1 MKRKSLLK
9 FLLVQFLLL
18 IGTVLF
24 AGCSKDTPNTPEN
37 PGSQEQAEPLEVDVI
52 QPETTGKKIE
62 GITED
67 GTVVFENLTNEEI
80 PQVGTAICSGPTEG
94 APRGFLYKVKEVTT
108 SNGKTFVKT
117 EFAALEQVVQNGEAH
132 QTIEMTEDNIAEVT
146 DGEGRPLEYSFLP
159 ATRDLSSG
167 VKVEINKENLFGH
180 QDAFLKGTLEC
191 AFKCDFDLV
200 IKEWSLK
207 KFSALIYP
215 QVKIELKLGMS
226 VKSELKGEIL
236 LGRIKLTPITIMIGA
251 VPVVVTPQFDVYAQ
265 ITATGKIE
273 ISVKLVEAT
282 YIDKFGIAYDE
293 TEGWSYPGFD
303 SESNQDTTNIEF
315 MKDMKVSMSGEL
327 NGKPRILGSF
337 AIYNINSG
345 VGIGMDVYGKLKF
358 EVPIEFFGG
367 TSLPLTLPEI
377 TPKMKLTAGISG
389 AYKTELKIFKKT
401 LIDIDGSIDII
412 KWDIWERPIFP
423 TFSDVSHES
432 DAQGNVVVKCK
443 IKELPMYAFDISQH
457 GFCWVEGSGVPTID
471 GQHNELGEISTLI
484 FENMG
489 EQEMEVV
496 LKNLKPNTT
505 YTIRPYYTTWLGT
518 FYPKE
523 YSFHTGENENEIIN
537 GGYGIELVS
546 VKGGSFFMGNNVGEP
561 DESPLH
567 FVTLS
572 DFYISKT
579 EVTQAQWK
587 AIMGSNQSYF
597 DGDNRPAEQV
607 SWNDVQLFIKRLNQ
621 LTGKEYRLPTEA
633 EWEFAARGG
642 NKSNAYIFAGSND
655 LAYVGW
661 YDENSEYGH
670 FLKTS
675 PVATK
680 SPNELGLYDMS
691 GNVWE
696 WCQDWYDN
704 NYYVISPD
712 TNPTGPNNT
721 GKRVMRGGSY
731 YSNASE
737 CRVANRGARE
747 PDARYFALGFR
758 LALSKPTSR
767 WMSK

>member
-1 MKRKSLLK
+1 MKKQVRI
-9 FLLVQFLLL
+9 LLL
-18 IGTVLF
+18 IAIVLF
-24 AGCSKDTPNTPEN
+24 AGCEKDVPDIDN
-37 PGSQEQAEPLEVDVI
+37 PQEPKEKLELVVI
-52 QPETTGKKIE
+52 EPETTGKKIE

-94 APRGFLYKVKEVTT
+94 APQGFLYKVKEVTT

-167 VKVEINKENLFGH
+167 VKFEVNKENLFGH

-282 YIDKFGIAYDE
+282 IDKKIGIAYDE
-293 TEGWSYPGFD
+293 TGGWSYPGFD
-303 SESNQDTTNIEF
+303 SESNQDMTNIEF

-337 AIYNINSG
+337 AIYNIDSG

-389 AYKTELKIFKKT
+389 AFKTELKIFKKT

-505 YTIRPYYTTWLGT
+505 YTVRPYYTTWLGT
-518 FYPKE
+518 FYPKQ
-523 YSFHTGENENEIIN
+523 YDFITDENGNETPS
-537 GGYGIELVS
+537 GDYGIEMVH
-546 VKGGSFFMGNNVGEP
+546 VQGGIFMMGNNVGGDY
-561 DESPLH
+561 DESPVH
-567 FVTLS
+567 MVTLS
-572 DFYISKT
+572 DFYIGKT

-587 AIMGSNQSYF
+587 AVMGNNQSF
-597 DGDNRPAEQV
+597 FIGDALPAERV
-607 SWNDVQLFIKRLNQ
+607 SWEDVQLFIKRLNQ
-621 LTGKEYRLPTEA
+621 LTGKQYRLPTEA
-633 EWEFAARGG
+633 EWEYAARGG
-642 NKSNAYIFAGSND
+642 QKSKAYKYAGSDNID
-655 LAYVGW
+655 EVAW
-661 YDENSEYGH
+661 WRENSED
-670 FLKTS
+670 KTH

-680 SPNELGLYDMS
+680 APNELGLYDMS
-691 GNVWE
+691 GNVLE
-696 WCQDWYDN
+696 WCNDWYDS

-712 TNPTGPNNT
+712 TNPTGPTNT

-731 YSNASE
+731 HGYASE
-737 CRVANRGARE
+737 CRVANRGAFG
-747 PDARYFALGFR
+747 PDDRYSNLGFR
-758 LALSKPTSR
+758 LVLPK
-767 WMSK
+767 